1 VAKRKAF
8 PDELA
13 TLQALYYGIGRIAP
27 MTGDFVAAAHA
38 LQAIDEFDLDKLAA
52 IELRRGFGRDRCT
65 DSLCIR

>member
-1 VAKRKAF
+1 
-8 PDELA
+8 
-13 TLQALYYGIGRIAP
+13 